1 MSSFHK
7 HSKPLQGLKIVITRQ
22 VDKAQE
28 LKRKLEK
35 EGAVPI
41 LFPTIKTVPVV
52 KAEYESELKKLPVYD
67 WIIFTSAN
75 TVKFFFDLLEKFG
88 FLFPTSLS
96 VAAIGA
102 ATASALSK
110 KGVEVNLQPK
120 KAVGESLIEAFS
132 ALDLKAKKILFPR
145 AQIARELV
153 AEELAQMG
161 AEVRVLVVYQTIPC
175 TDYLEDFLKEFEKG
189 VDIVTFTSASTAK
202 NFFHLLEDKVDRERL
217 KRLKIVCIGPVTAEA
232 VAELGYQADA
242 TAKEYNTDGLVET
255 LKELALNNWSCS

>member
-1 MSSFHK
+1 MPSFYEQ
-7 HSKPLQGLKIVITRQ
+7 SKPLQGLKIVITRQ
-22 VDKAQE
+22 VEKAQE

-52 KAEYESELKKLPVYD
+52 ETEYESELKKLPVYD

-75 TVKFFFDLLEKFG
+75 SVKYFFALLEKYG
-88 FLFPTSLS
+88 LMLPASLK

-102 ATASALSK
+102 ATASALNK
-110 KGVEVNLQPK
+110 KGIEVDLQPE
-120 KAVGESLIEAFS
+120 KAVGESLVEAFS
-132 ALDLKAKKILFPR
+132 ALDLRAKKILFPR
-145 AQIARELV
+145 AKIARELV

-161 AEVRVLVVYQTIPC
+161 AEVKVLVVYQTIPC
-175 TDYLEDFLKEFEKG
+175 TDYLENFLKEFEKG

-232 VAELGYQADA
+232 VAELGYRVDA